1 MSMWYNETADTIDE
15 PKKHPK
21 EIFYAYISG

>member
-1 MSMWYNETADTIDE
+1 MSMWYNKTAYTIDE

>member
-1 MSMWYNETADTIDE
+1 MPMWYNETAYTIDE

-21 EIFYAYISG
+21 EIFYAYFSG